1 MTQLIT
7 LYFALP
13 AIFMTAVTVRNIF
26 FGDIV

>member
-13 AIFMTAVTVRNIF
+13 AIFATAVTVRDVF
-26 FGDIV
+26 FGDVV

>member
-13 AIFMTAVTVRNIF
+13 AIFMAAVSVRNIF
-26 FGDIV
+26 FGDVV